1 VYLTKEKYMKLAGF
15 IAGFLVTFS
24 VIVVA
29 EQIFQDPVS
38 PKDIPSDF
46 VCTKNL
52 VGWNDVYVCDE
63 P

>member
-1 VYLTKEKYMKLAGF
+1 MKLAGF

-29 EQIFQDPVS
+29 EQIFTEPMP

-46 VCTKNL
+46 VCTKNW
-52 VGWNDVYVCDE
+52 VGWSDVYVCEE

>member
-1 VYLTKEKYMKLAGF
+1 MKLAGF